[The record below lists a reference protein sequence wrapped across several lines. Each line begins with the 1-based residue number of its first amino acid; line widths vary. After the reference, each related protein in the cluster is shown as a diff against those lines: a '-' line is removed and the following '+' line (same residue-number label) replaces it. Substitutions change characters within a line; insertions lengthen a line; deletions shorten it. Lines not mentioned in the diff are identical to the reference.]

1 VSNVAHS
8 PKGAGR
14 SAGPEPLPLDGQPQV
29 NEALLTVENLRVEI
43 PTRRGTVHAVRGVSF
58 HVRPGETFALVGES
72 GSGKTM
78 TCRAIVRL
86 IHSPGRITAGRV
98 LFEGRDLTQLPEREL
113 EHVRGH
119 GVVMVFQDPMTALNP
134 VLSVERQISEILL
147 DTSASDSRRA
157 RAVELLR
164 HVGIPDPERR
174 LGAYPHELSGG
185 QRQRVMLAIALARE
199 PKLLLADEPTTAL
212 DVTIQAQI
220 LRLLVMLQRELG
232 MALILVTHDLGVV
245 YQAVNRVAVM
255 YAGEIVELATTAE
268 LFARPSHPYTIG
280 LIQSI
285 PSVDRR
291 GRLVPIPGSPPD
303 LAALGRGCPFAPRC
317 AWASAECLAGDVPLL
332 AVGADHWSRCLHIDR
347 LPKREGGAAGG

>member
-1 VSNVAHS
+1 MS
-8 PKGAGR
+8 PTA
-14 SAGPEPLPLDGQPQV
+14 SSDPLLR
-29 NEALLTVENLRVEI
+29 VESLRVEI

-58 HVRPGETFALVGES
+58 EVRAGETFALVGES

-78 TCRAIVRL
+78 TCRGLVRL
-86 IHSPGRITAGRV
+86 VHPPGRITGGRV
-98 LFEGRDLTQLPEREL
+98 LLEGRDLTKLSEREL
-113 EHVRGH
+113 EQVRGH

-134 VLSVERQISEILL
+134 VLSVERQIVEVLP
-147 DTSASDSRRA
+147 DAAGSRRT
-157 RAVELLR
+157 RAAQLLR

-174 LGAYPHELSGG
+174 LSAYPHELSGG

-220 LRLLVMLQRELG
+220 LRLLVTLQRELG

-245 YQAVNRVAVM
+245 YQAVDRVAVM

-280 LIQSI
+280 LIQSV
-285 PSVDRR
+285 PSVERR

-303 LAALGRGCPFAPRC
+303 LAALGKGCPFAPRC
-317 AWASAECLAGDVPLL
+317 ALAAAECLAGDVPLV
-332 AVGADHWSRCLHIDR
+332 AVGPDHWSRCLRIDHLAELR
-347 LPKREGGAAGG
+347 G

>member
-1 VSNVAHS
+1 VS
-8 PKGAGR
+8 R
-14 SAGPEPLPLDGQPQV
+14 PELLRAAEPPLAIDP
-29 NEALLTVENLRVEI
+29 LLTVEDLRVEI

-58 HVRPGETFALVGES
+58 RVRPGETFALVGES

-86 IHSPGRITAGRV
+86 VHPPGRISAGRV
-98 LFEGRDLTQLPEREL
+98 LFEGRDLAPLSEREL

-119 GVVMVFQDPMTALNP
+119 GIVMVFQDPMTALNP
-134 VLSVERQISEILL
+134 VLSVERQIVETLPAGRGPES
-147 DTSASDSRRA
+147 SRA
-157 RAVELLR
+157 RAVGLLR

-174 LGAYPHELSGG
+174 LAAYPHELSGG

-220 LRLLVMLQRELG
+220 LRLLVTLQRELR

-245 YQAVNRVAVM
+245 YQAADRVAVM
-255 YAGEIVELATTAE
+255 YAGEIVELATAAD

-280 LIQSI
+280 LIRSV
-285 PSVDRR
+285 PSVDRQR
-291 GRLVPIPGSPPD
+291 RLVPIPGTPPD
-303 LAALGRGCPFAPRC
+303 LAAIGQGCPFAPRC
-317 AWASAECLAGDVPLL
+317 PLAAAQCLEGNVPLV
-332 AVGADHWSRCLHIDR
+332 AVGPDHWSRCLRVDHLAELR
-347 LPKREGGAAGG
+347 V

>member
-1 VSNVAHS
+1 VSPTAS
-8 PKGAGR
+8 
-14 SAGPEPLPLDGQPQV
+14 SDPLLR
-29 NEALLTVENLRVEI
+29 VESLRVEI
-43 PTRRGTVHAVRGVSF
+43 PTRRGTVRAVRGVSF
-58 HVRPGETFALVGES
+58 EVRAGETFALVGES

-78 TCRAIVRL
+78 TCRGLVRL
-86 IHSPGRITAGRV
+86 VHPPGRITGGRV
-98 LFEGRDLTQLPEREL
+98 LLEGRDLTRLSEREL
-113 EHVRGH
+113 EQVRGH

-134 VLSVERQISEILL
+134 VLSVERQIVEVLP
-147 DTSASDSRRA
+147 DAAGSRRA
-157 RAVELLR
+157 RAAQLLR

-174 LGAYPHELSGG
+174 LSAYPHELSGG
-185 QRQRVMLAIALARE
+185 QRQRVMLAIALARA

-220 LRLLVMLQRELG
+220 LRLLVTLQRELG

-245 YQAVNRVAVM
+245 YQAVDRVAVM

-285 PSVDRR
+285 PSVERR

-303 LAALGRGCPFAPRC
+303 LAALGKGCPFAPRC
-317 AWASAECLAGDVPLL
+317 ALAAPECLAGDVPLV
-332 AVGADHWSRCLHIDR
+332 AVGPDHWSRCLRVDHLAELR
-347 LPKREGGAAGG
+347 R

>member
-1 VSNVAHS
+1 MS
-8 PKGAGR
+8 PTA
-14 SAGPEPLPLDGQPQV
+14 SSDPLLR
-29 NEALLTVENLRVEI
+29 VESLRVEI
-43 PTRRGTVHAVRGVSF
+43 PTRRGTVRAVRGVSF
-58 HVRPGETFALVGES
+58 EVRAGETFALVGES

-78 TCRAIVRL
+78 TCRGLVRL
-86 IHSPGRITAGRV
+86 VHPPGRITGGRV
-98 LFEGRDLTQLPEREL
+98 LLEGRDLTKLSEREL
-113 EHVRGH
+113 EQVRGH

-134 VLSVERQISEILL
+134 VLSVERQIVEVLP
-147 DTSASDSRRA
+147 DAAGSRRT
-157 RAVELLR
+157 RAAQLLR

-174 LGAYPHELSGG
+174 LSAYPHELSGG

-220 LRLLVMLQRELG
+220 LRLLVTLQRELG

-245 YQAVNRVAVM
+245 YQAVDRVAVM

-280 LIQSI
+280 LIQSV
-285 PSVDRR
+285 PSVERR

-303 LAALGRGCPFAPRC
+303 LAALGKGCPFAPRC
-317 AWASAECLAGDVPLL
+317 ALAAAECLAGDVPLV
-332 AVGADHWSRCLHIDR
+332 AVGPDHWSRCLRIDHLAELR
-347 LPKREGGAAGG
+347 G

>member
-1 VSNVAHS
+1 VSPTAS
-8 PKGAGR
+8 
-14 SAGPEPLPLDGQPQV
+14 SDPLLR
-29 NEALLTVENLRVEI
+29 VESLRVEI
-43 PTRRGTVHAVRGVSF
+43 PTRRGTVRAVRGVSF
-58 HVRPGETFALVGES
+58 EVRAGETFALVGES

-78 TCRAIVRL
+78 TCRGLVRL
-86 IHSPGRITAGRV
+86 VHPPGRITGGRV
-98 LFEGRDLTQLPEREL
+98 LLEGRDLTKLSEREL
-113 EHVRGH
+113 EKVRGH

-134 VLSVERQISEILL
+134 VLSVERQIVEVLP
-147 DTSASDSRRA
+147 DAAGSRRT
-157 RAVELLR
+157 RAAQLLR

-174 LGAYPHELSGG
+174 LSAYPHELSGG

-220 LRLLVMLQRELG
+220 LRLLVALQRELG

-245 YQAVNRVAVM
+245 YQAVDRVAVM

-285 PSVDRR
+285 PSVERR

-303 LAALGRGCPFAPRC
+303 LAALGKGCPFAPRC
-317 AWASAECLAGDVPLL
+317 ALAAAECLAGDVPLV
-332 AVGADHWSRCLHIDR
+332 AVGPDHWSRCLRVDHLAELR
-347 LPKREGGAAGG
+347 G

>member
-1 VSNVAHS
+1 MSHASHL
-8 PKGAGR
+8 
-14 SAGPEPLPLDGQPQV
+14 AGPGRREADAQRPVNGPLL
-29 NEALLTVENLRVEI
+29 AVEDLRVEI

-58 HVRPGETFALVGES
+58 DVQAGETFALVGES

-86 IHSPGRITAGRV
+86 VHPPGRITAGRV
-98 LFEGRDLTQLPEREL
+98 LLEGRDLTRLSEREL

-134 VLSVERQISEILL
+134 VLSVERQITEVLL
-147 DTSASDSRRA
+147 ATRASDSRRA

-174 LGAYPHELSGG
+174 LHAYPHELSGG
-185 QRQRVMLAIALARE
+185 QRQRVMLAIALARQ

-220 LRLLVMLQRELG
+220 LRLLVALQRELG

-245 YQAVNRVAVM
+245 YQAVDRVAVM
-255 YAGEIVELATTAE
+255 YAGEVVELATTAE

-285 PSVDRR
+285 PSVDRHR
-291 GRLVPIPGSPPD
+291 RLSPIPGSPPD
-303 LAALGRGCPFAPRC
+303 LAAIGRGCPFAPRC
-317 AWASAECLAGDVPLL
+317 AWAAAECLTGDVPLV
-332 AVGADHWSRCLHIDR
+332 AVGADHWSRCLRIDQ
-347 LPKREGGAAGG
+347 LASV

>member
-1 VSNVAHS
+1 VSDVAN
-8 PKGAGR
+8 PAR
-14 SAGPEPLPLDGQPQV
+14 PGPLRADAQPPV
-29 NEALLTVENLRVEI
+29 NQPLLTVENLRVEI
-43 PTRRGTVHAVRGVSF
+43 PTRRGSVHAVRGVSF
-58 HVRPGETFALVGES
+58 QVQAGETFALVGES

-86 IHSPGRITAGRV
+86 VHPPGRITAGRV
-98 LFEGRDLTQLPEREL
+98 LFEGRDLTRLPEPEL
-113 EHVRGH
+113 ERVRGR

-134 VLSVERQISEILL
+134 VLSVERQITEVLL
-147 DTSASDSRRA
+147 ATRASDSRRT

-185 QRQRVMLAIALARE
+185 QRQRVMLAIALARQ

-220 LRLLVMLQRELG
+220 LRLLVTLQRELG

-245 YQAVNRVAVM
+245 YQAADRVAVM
-255 YAGEIVELATTAE
+255 YAGEVVELAPAAE

-285 PSVDRR
+285 PSVDRHR
-291 GRLVPIPGSPPD
+291 RLVPIPGSPPD

-317 AWASAECLAGDVPLL
+317 AWVAAECLVADVPLV
-332 AVGADHWSRCLHIDR
+332 AVGADHWSRCLRIDQ
-347 LPKREGGAAGG
+347 LTSA